1 MNHSRFNAR
10 TPLLGRGVGWPLFFF
25 GVLVFVAFFYKG
37 NQPKVSNEQSI
48 SPTFVPTQSSVAV
61 HTSLT
66 PSPTRALPT
75 GPIHSKVPFT
85 SQAPYANWDETRK
98 EACEEASAL
107 MVGRYFRGDR
117 EDTIDPADADKAILE
132 MVEWQTANFGDHFDL
147 TLEQEQ
153 QLITAFYPDLHSE
166 IVAASAQRI
175 VEDLHQG
182 NLVIIPAAGQALG
195 NPYFRAPGP
204 IYHMLVVIGVRGTKF
219 ITNDPGTK
227 RGKDYLYDQ
236 KTLLGAVHEWTGDP
250 ATINNG
256 RAVMLVVGKGVE

>member
-10 TPLLGRGVGWPLFFF
+10 TTLRWQGVGWPLFFCSAL
-25 GVLVFVAFFYKG
+25 VLVALLYKG
-37 NQPKVSNEQSI
+37 DRPIVSNEQSI
-48 SPTFVPTQSSVAV
+48 SPTFVPTELSVAV
-61 HTSLT
+61 HTSPT
-66 PSPTRALPT
+66 PSPPRALPT

-117 EDTIDPADADKAILE
+117 EDTIDPAASDKAILE
-132 MVEWQTANFGDHFDL
+132 MVEWQTANFGGHFDL

-153 QLITAFYPDLHSE
+153 QLIAAFYPDLRSE
-166 IVAASAQRI
+166 IVTASAQRI
-175 VEDLHQG
+175 VEDLQKG
-182 NLVIIPAAGQALG
+182 NLIIIPAAGQALG

-236 KTLLGAVHEWTGDP
+236 KKLLGAVHEWTGDP

-256 RAVMLVVGKGVE
+256 RAVMLIVGKGVE

>member
-10 TPLLGRGVGWPLFFF
+10 TTLRWQGVGWPLFFCATL
-25 GVLVFVAFFYKG
+25 VLVALFYKG
-37 NQPKVSNEQSI
+37 GRSVVSNEQSI
-48 SPTFVPTQSSVAV
+48 SPSVVSTESSITAYI
-61 HTSLT
+61 SPT
-66 PSPTRALPT
+66 PSPTRASAT

-117 EDTIDPADADKAILE
+117 EDTIDPADADQAILE
-132 MVEWQTANFGDHFDL
+132 MVEWQTANFGGHFDL

-153 QLITAFYPDLHSE
+153 QLIAAFYPNLRTE
-166 IVAASAQRI
+166 IVPASAERI
-175 VEDLHQG
+175 VEDLQKG
-182 NLVIIPAAGQALG
+182 NLIILPAAGQALG

-236 KTLLGAVHEWTGDP
+236 KTLLSAVHEWTGGP